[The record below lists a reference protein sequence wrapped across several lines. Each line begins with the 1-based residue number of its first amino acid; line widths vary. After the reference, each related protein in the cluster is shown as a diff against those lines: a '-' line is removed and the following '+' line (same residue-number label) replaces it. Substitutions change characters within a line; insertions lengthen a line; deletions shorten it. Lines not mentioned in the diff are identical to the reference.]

1 MYKAALSKVAALLLA
16 FSAPVLAGAAPK
28 VTSYSL
34 EVVKVYPH
42 DTRAYTQGLFWHDGR
57 LIETTG
63 QYGESSIRE
72 IDLQTGEPVINIRFE
87 DKYFAEGSCVLG
99 DNLYVLTWTNKV
111 MFICDPVTLERR
123 KTYSYSREGWGITT
137 DGTHLIASDGSHRLY
152 FMDSSMKVLY
162 ALNVTFNGRQLR
174 NLNELEWINGK
185 IWANIYETDSIVII
199 DPRSGEVEGL
209 VDCSELFEQESRAP
223 EADVLNGIA
232 VSSDGRIFVTGKY
245 WPSLFEVRLK

>member
-1 MYKAALSKVAALLLA
+1 MYRTAFKEIALFIIALFVCVPSFAKVH
-16 FSAPVLAGAAPK
+16 
-28 VTSYSL
+28 SYSL

-42 DTRAYTQGLFWHDGR
+42 DDKAFTQGLFWHNGR

-63 QYGESSIRE
+63 MYGESSIRE
-72 IDLQTGEPVINIRFE
+72 VDLQTGECIIKHEFDR
-87 DKYFAEGSCVLG
+87 KYFAEGSCVLG
-99 DNLYVLTWTNKV
+99 DKLYVLTWTNKV
-111 MFICDPVTLERR
+111 MFICDPVTLERK
-123 KTYSYSREGWGITT
+123 KTFSYAREGWGITT
-137 DGTHLIASDGSHRLY
+137 DGESLIASDGSHRLY
-152 FMDSSMKVLY
+152 FMDGNMKVKY

-199 DPRSGEVEGL
+199 DPKSGEVEGL
-209 VDCSELFEQESRAP
+209 VDCSELFNHEMRAP

-232 VSSDGRIFVTGKY
+232 VSDDGRIFVTGKY